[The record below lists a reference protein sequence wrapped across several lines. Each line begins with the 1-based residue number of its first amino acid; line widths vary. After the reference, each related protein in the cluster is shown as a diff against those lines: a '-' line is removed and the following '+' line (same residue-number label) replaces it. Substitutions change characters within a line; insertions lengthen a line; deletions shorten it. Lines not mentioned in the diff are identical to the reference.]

1 MLVKL
6 FSAAL
11 QGIDATVVTIE
22 VNSSRGIKFFLVVLF
37 ATVLIMD
44 MIKHTVKLLE
54 DTSIMVQESKI
65 QN

>member
-1 MLVKL
+1 MEKNKL
-6 FSAAL
+6 NIL
-11 QGIDATVVTIE
+11 NKI
-22 VNSSRGIKFFLVVLF
+22 FLVVLF